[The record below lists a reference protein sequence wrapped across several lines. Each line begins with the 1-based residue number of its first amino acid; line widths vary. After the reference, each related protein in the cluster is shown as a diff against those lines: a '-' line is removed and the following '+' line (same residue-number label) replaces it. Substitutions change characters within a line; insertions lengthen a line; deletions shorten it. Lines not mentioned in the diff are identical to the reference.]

1 MIKSIMKG
9 AIIGKKNSQL
19 KGSSKKELLEN
30 VIFYKHLLELTPEA
44 IVIHS
49 QGKIVYI
56 NPKGVKMVGAK
67 SAKELIGR
75 SVMNFIHPDSVPL
88 IKKRIR
94 MMLNK

>member
-1 MIKSIMKG
+1 MIKSIMKK
-9 AIIGKKNSQL
+9 AVISKKNAHLNTNTRQ
-19 KGSSKKELLEN
+19 ELLEN